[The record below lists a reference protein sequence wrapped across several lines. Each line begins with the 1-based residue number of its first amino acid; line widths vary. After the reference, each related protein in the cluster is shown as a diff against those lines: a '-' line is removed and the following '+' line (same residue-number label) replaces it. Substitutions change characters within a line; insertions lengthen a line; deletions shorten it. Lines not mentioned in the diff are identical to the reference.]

1 MEFVPDLPYG
11 SEPLR
16 LGMAS
21 SFAAITDWLHNLDEH
36 ARDLLGFEHVPAG
49 TTGVAAAGPPRRAT
63 VLAGWLT
70 TRAPHAAAA
79 AGPHAPIPPRHRG
92 RRQNPAR
99 CDAVGVWLPQML
111 RAPYATAVVGPAHV
125 SCGTTDNLDAQ
136 LILAQPGSLR
146 HTIHTSD
153 GVWESLGDVRSQSS
167 GGPATVRAAS
177 CVGAGGQLHVMVVG
191 EDGQLYYINRKDN
204 GVWQDGFGAV
214 RGVSTGGPANFAAIS
229 CGSYDNRTA
238 QVVGIGDDGRLHH
251 TVRHQD
257 GTWQATMGAL
267 AAVSLDG
274 AAAYSSI
281 GAVGA
286 GAGVPPAP
294 PSPPVPTAPPGVH
307 FEPSRPCRLASETAS
322 VRLLAPSL
330 ARTFDT

>member
-36 ARDLLGFEHVPAG
+36 ARDLLGFEHVP
-49 TTGVAAAGPPRRAT
+49 
-63 VLAGWLT
+63 
-70 TRAPHAAAA
+70 
-79 AGPHAPIPPRHRG
+79 
-92 RRQNPAR
+92 
-99 CDAVGVWLPQML
+99 
-111 RAPYATAVVGPAHV
+111 
-125 SCGTTDNLDAQ
+125 
-136 LILAQPGSLR
+136 
-146 HTIHTSD
+146 
-153 GVWESLGDVRSQSS
+153 
-167 GGPATVRAAS
+167 
-177 CVGAGGQLHVMVVG
+177 
-191 EDGQLYYINRKDN
+191 
-204 GVWQDGFGAV
+204 DGFGAV

-238 QVVGIGDDGRLHH
+238 QVVGIGDDGRLYH

-294 PSPPVPTAPPGVH
+294 PSPPVPTAQPPTSGEWPLG
-307 FEPSRPCRLASETAS
+307 FSRAAEHAGQIASAPAS
-322 VRLLAPSL
+322 FTRFVDWKRP
-330 ARTFDT
+330 